1 MARAYVED
9 AYTTGHQ
16 VSLCWALYAACPVAL
31 AVGDLATAERFATTL
46 RERSSRHAPGF
57 LQALAHGLLG
67 ELLIKRG
74 EVDGGVQRL
83 RSALDELRASGF
95 ALRRPALLGALAE
108 GLAAAGRVA
117 EGLQAIKEAL
127 TQCERSEELWN
138 VAELLRI
145 EGELLRLEGTREA
158 IAAAE
163 DRFLQALG
171 WARRQE
177 APSWELRCATG
188 LARLLNDQQRIGEA
202 HRLLSA
208 AYDRFTEGF
217 ETADLKAAKALLDA
231 LADAPAPAVGDGW
244 LSSVTLAGRAMP
256 AEGTMIM

>member
-1 MARAYVED
+1 MAMARAYVED

-31 AVGDLATAERFATTL
+31 AVGDLATAERFETTL

-57 LQALAHGLLG
+57 LQALAYGLQG
-67 ELLIKRG
+67 ELSIKRG
-74 EVDGGVQRL
+74 AVDGGVQRL

-95 ALRRPALLGALAE
+95 VLRRPALLGALAE

-117 EGLQAIKEAL
+117 EGLQAIKEAF
-127 TQCERSEELWN
+127 TQCVRSEELWN

-145 EGELLRLEGTREA
+145 EGELLRLEGTKEA

-177 APSWELRCATG
+177 ASSWELRCATG
-188 LARLLNDQQRIGEA
+188 LALLLNDQQRVAEA

-208 AYDRFTEGF
+208 AYDLFTEGF

-231 LADAPAPAVGDGW
+231 LADAPARQRVTDGCR
-244 LSSVTLAGRAMP
+244 L
-256 AEGTMIM
+256 